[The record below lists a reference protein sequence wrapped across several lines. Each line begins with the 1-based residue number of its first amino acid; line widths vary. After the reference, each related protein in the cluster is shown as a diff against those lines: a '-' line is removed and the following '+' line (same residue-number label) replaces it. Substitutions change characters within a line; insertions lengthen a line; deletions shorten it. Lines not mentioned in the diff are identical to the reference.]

1 MINIILTVA
10 AISSIIYFII
20 IFYLFVGYLKK
31 ISIINNQ
38 KYKVSIVISAH
49 NESENIGFCLDDLL
63 KQKYDKDLIEIIIV
77 NDRSEDDTGDILNRY
92 AAKYKIIKVI
102 TIDNSDYSLSPKK
115 YAISKAID
123 ASTGD
128 IILSTD
134 ADCRINELWLKSI
147 VSYFTPEVGAVA
159 GLVILNPTKWIFS
172 YFMSIDAIMNNLI
185 IHGTLGW
192 GFAVAC
198 KGGNFAYRKCVY
210 EEVGGFAG
218 LERSLSG
225 DDDLL
230 LQKISTKTH
239 WKIKSCINKVAFV
252 ESFAPTNMAHF
263 LSQRQRHIS
272 ASKYFNKKSQLAY
285 SIYFFSKLFMFI
297 SFLWLLFNFGI
308 INPIIQ
314 FILFLYF
321 FTLIMLL
328 DIAKDNIQRKY
339 LIFYPFWE
347 VYYLLNH
354 IILAPFAL
362 LGKVKWGKR

>member
-1 MINIILTVA
+1 MINIILTIA
-10 AISSIIYFII
+10 IISSIIYFII
-20 IFYLFVGYLKK
+20 IFYLFIGSLKSSRVMNHQK
-31 ISIINNQ
+31 YNVSII
-38 KYKVSIVISAH
+38 ISAH

-63 KQKYDKDLIEIIIV
+63 KQKYDKELIEIIIV
-77 NDRSEDDTGDILNRY
+77 NDRSEDNTKDILDRY
-92 AAKYKIIKVI
+92 AAKYKAIKII
-102 TIDNSDYSLSPKK
+102 TIDTSHYSLSPKK
-115 YAISKAID
+115 YALSKAID
-123 ASTGD
+123 AATGE

-134 ADCRINELWLKSI
+134 ADCRLNEFWLQSM

-172 YFMSIDAIMNNLI
+172 YLISIDAIMNNLI

-192 GFAVAC
+192 KFVVAC

-210 EEVGGFAG
+210 EQVGGFIG
-218 LERSLSG
+218 LEKSLSG

-230 LQKISTKTH
+230 LQKISEKSH
-239 WKIKSCINKVAFV
+239 WKIKSCINKAAVV

-263 LSQRQRHIS
+263 LSQRKRHIS
-272 ASKYFNKKSQLAY
+272 ASKYFNKKVQLAY

-297 SFLWLLFNFGI
+297 SFLWILFNFGI
-308 INPIIQ
+308 MNPIIQ

-362 LGKVKWGKR
+362 LGKVKWGER